1 MMPVFI
7 KEKVLENPSA
17 ISRTSRSTRTS
28 AKVDDFNVIAL
39 FLVLVI
45 ERRMASM
52 THYMAVYGPANAIKE
67 GPPPYNNCPRL

>member
-17 ISRTSRSTRTS
+17 ISRTS

-39 FLVLVI
+39 LLVLVI

-52 THYMAVYGPANAIKE
+52 THYMAVYRPANAIKE